1 MKKVK
6 KLKEE
11 KKKKNDATHQ
21 AFVVVGEFVDDFIN
35 DTVRN
40 VGGYCQ
46 VQCTENT
53 HKKVFSFLGQ
63 SHGGGVAEHS

>member
-1 MKKVK
+1 M
-6 KLKEE
+6 
-11 KKKKNDATHQ
+11 
-21 AFVVVGEFVDDFIN
+21 VVGEFVDDFIN